1 MRGGVAGASLHASDF
16 LESMLSFLESML
28 SERDLFRA
36 RILLATIA
44 RTAGEA
50 ACPSESLLACIGLLE
65 FSWDSD
71 LRVVSFGVSGTAA
84 G

>member
-16 LESMLSFLESML
+16 LESMLS
-28 SERDLFRA
+28 ERDRFLA
-36 RILLATIA
+36 RILFATIA

-50 ACPSESLLACIGLLE
+50 CPSESLLACPPTCIGLLE
-65 FSWDSD
+65 FSWDSG
-71 LRVVSFGVSGTAA
+71 LRDVSFGVSGTA